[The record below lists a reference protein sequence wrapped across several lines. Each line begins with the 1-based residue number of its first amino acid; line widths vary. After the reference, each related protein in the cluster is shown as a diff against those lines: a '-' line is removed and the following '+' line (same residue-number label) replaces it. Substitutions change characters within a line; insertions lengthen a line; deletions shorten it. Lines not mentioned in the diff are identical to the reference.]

1 MPRLATVEEL
11 MAYLDLTAE
20 KVDGGLLETVL
31 EGAEAFAE
39 AYAGRRFSPDPALV
53 SGADSAPAVA
63 KTFTMP
69 WTTESL
75 RIPDLRVAT
84 LVTSDGGA
92 LTEGYGYEIDST
104 DAEPATRM
112 RLIASSYSAFQI
124 KSFRTVVITGR
135 WGFNPTPSDVK
146 DAVLTL
152 AARRWR
158 ERDAAYADRITF
170 AEGGSLD
177 YLRQLPASVSA
188 ILNLYRPPR
197 VGLVSA

>member
-1 MPRLATVEEL
+1 

-20 KVDGGLLETVL
+20 KVDGALLETVL
-31 EGAEAFAE
+31 DGAEAFAE
-39 AYAGRRFSPDPALV
+39 AYTGRHFAADPVLID
-53 SGADSAPAVA
+53 GADTGTPVA

-69 WTTESL
+69 WNSTSL

-84 LVTSDGGA
+84 SVTSDGTT

-104 DAEPATRM
+104 DAEPATRL
-112 RLIASSYSAFQI
+112 RILNWTPYSTSPFQI

-135 WGFNPTPSDVK
+135 WGFSPTPPDVK

-177 YLRQLPASVSA
+177 YLRQLPASVAA